1 MAGRA
6 SARCLVWIAEHPQL
20 VLLDRGQT
28 LILFSGV
35 VPVLDIASV
44 KFSFAWQILCAVP
57 STLATTT
64 ATATGRTTASFSPEG
79 GHLACLGRFSRFLR
93 EPEVHANFLH
103 GGEGQVVCG
112 SGKD

>member
-6 SARCLVWIAEHPQL
+6 SAGSLVWIAEHPQL

-28 LILFSGV
+28 LMLLSGV
-35 VPVLDIASV
+35 VHVLDIASV
-44 KFSFAWQILCAVP
+44 KFSFAWQILRAVP

-64 ATATGRTTASFSPEG
+64 APATGRTTASSSPEG
-79 GHLACLGRFSRFLR
+79 GHLACLGGFSRLLR
-93 EPEVHANFLH
+93 EPEVHVSFLH
-103 GGEGQVVCG
+103 GGEGQVVRG